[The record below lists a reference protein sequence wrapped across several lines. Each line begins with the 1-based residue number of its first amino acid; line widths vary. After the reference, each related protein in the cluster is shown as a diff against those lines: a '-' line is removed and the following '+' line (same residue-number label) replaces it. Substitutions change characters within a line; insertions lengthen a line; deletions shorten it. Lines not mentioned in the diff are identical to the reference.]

1 MIVIPMVG
9 KSSRFFQAGY
19 TRPKYEL
26 MVGGRSVFAHA
37 VASFQAYFD
46 SEFFLF
52 LVRADY
58 EAEAF
63 VRRELASLGV
73 RRFELVVFGQ
83 ETAGQADTVYQGL
96 QRMQEQQQ
104 GGALTIFNIDTFRPG
119 FAMPAL
125 ECDGYLEV
133 FEGEGEHWS
142 FVRPGPGGKVLE
154 TTEKVRISNLCSDGL
169 YQFRERALFDEA
181 FRHAA
186 SNDLRVRAEFYI
198 APLYNY
204 LIAAGRDIRYVT
216 VGPGE
221 IVFCGTPD
229 EYLAAV
235 KHGNTSHAN

>member
-37 VASFQAYFD
+37 VASFEAYFG

-52 LVRADY
+52 LVRGDY
-58 EAEAF
+58 GAEAF
-63 VRRELASLGV
+63 VRQELVSLGV
-73 RRFELVVFGQ
+73 RHFELVVFEQ

-96 QRMQEQQQ
+96 QRMQSAQH

-119 FAMPAL
+119 FTMPAL
-125 ECDGYLEV
+125 DCDGYLEV

-142 FVRPGPGGKVLE
+142 FVRPGADGTVLE

-169 YQFRERALFDEA
+169 YYFRDRSLFEDA

-186 SNDLRVRAEFYI
+186 NNGLRVRAEFYI

-216 VGPGE
+216 VDAGQ
-221 IVFCGTPD
+221 IVFCGTPG
-229 EYLAAV
+229 EYLAAIE
-235 KHGNTSHAN
+235 HGNASHAN

>member
-26 MVGGRSVFAHA
+26 MVDGRSVFAHA
-37 VASFQAYFD
+37 VLSFSAYF
-46 SEFFLF
+46 ETETFLF
-52 LVRADY
+52 LVRSDHG
-58 EAEAF
+58 AEAF
-63 VRRELASLGV
+63 VRSELAGLGV
-73 RRFELVVFGQ
+73 RHVELVVFKQ
-83 ETAGQADTVYQGL
+83 DTEGQADTVYQGL
-96 QRMQEQQQ
+96 QRVAQ
-104 GGALTIFNIDTFRPG
+104 GGPLTIFNIDTFRPG

-125 ECDGYLEV
+125 DCDGYLEV

-142 FVRPGPGGKVLE
+142 FVRPGRDGRVLE

-169 YQFRERALFDEA
+169 YHFRDRSLFEEA

-186 SNDLRVRAEFYI
+186 SNGLRVRSEFYI

-216 VGPGE
+216 VPLAA

-229 EYLAAV
+229 EYAAV
-235 KHGNTSHAN
+235 IHRGNLEHHAH